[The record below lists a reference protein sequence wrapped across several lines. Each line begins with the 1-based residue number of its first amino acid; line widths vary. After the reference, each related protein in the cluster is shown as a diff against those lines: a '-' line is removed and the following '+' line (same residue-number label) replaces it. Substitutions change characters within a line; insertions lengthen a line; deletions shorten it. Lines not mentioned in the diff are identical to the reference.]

1 MSLTS
6 NNYTTLLISLQGAA
20 YVSGHWPEFFD
31 DPDTF
36 DPDRFD
42 PHNPK
47 YVSMRVQWNLQ

>member
-1 MSLTS
+1 MS
-6 NNYTTLLISLQGAA
+6 GR
-20 YVSGHWPEFFD
+20 WPEFFD

-47 YVSMRVQWNLQ
+47 YVCKYSGTSDKGLSI

>member
-1 MSLTS
+1 MS
-6 NNYTTLLISLQGAA
+6 GR
-20 YVSGHWPEFFD
+20 WPEFFD

-47 YVSMRVQWNLQ
+47 YVCVYHRKLL